1 VILWQVPGVVP
12 EPFLRA
18 GARVPPQRR
27 SNPVQGIRAR
37 ARPRALA
44 PLGAGVPPELS
55 PCLAPAL
62 GPVPGWSPAYP
73 GSPSVPS
80 LWRCHERGP
89 FEPES
94 PHARGHR
101 PALGFS
107 LALGIACAISPV
119 RGGVPSPFPGQ
130 GRGNT
135 PPGPQG
141 RALFSGR
148 PIPRG
153 LEPSRGDVLDA
164 VVTSCSDVHCRT
176 TGIGRP
182 AELCIHPN
190 KYLGQ
195 LQGKLEALQC
205 TWEPK
210 PPGLAGIVYRDP
222 LHKTQ
227 WQEPKS
233 RSCSQSRSSNS
244 LQATSFC

>member
-1 VILWQVPGVVP
+1 MILWQVPGVVP

-135 PPGPQG
+135 PPGRQAGP
-141 RALFSGR
+141 L
-148 PIPRG
+148 
-153 LEPSRGDVLDA
+153 PSRPVRAGVNQP
-164 VVTSCSDVHCRT
+164 VCSRT
-176 TGIGRP
+176 RLGMRP
-182 AELCIHPN
+182 KTAHTPN
-190 KYLGQ
+190 RAGPKRIP
-195 LQGKLEALQC
+195 C
-205 TWEPK
+205 PK
-210 PPGLAGIVYRDP
+210 PFIHSESIRNSN
-222 LHKTQ
+222 
-227 WQEPKS
+227 PK
-233 RSCSQSRSSNS
+233 
-244 LQATSFC
+244 